1 MQFDSLSGMDGR
13 PLSNN
18 AEVDL
23 DKTADWVAS
32 AANDGTEL

>member
-1 MQFDSLSGMDGR
+1 MEFDSLSCIDGR
-13 PLSNN
+13 SSSNN

-32 AANDGTEL
+32 AANEDVEL